1 MTDYT
6 TNFNL
11 EKYQTGDAANLNDQ
25 YNASM
30 DIIDDNLY
38 KINTNANTAGGKA
51 TQALETAQNNTK
63 NLTALGIT
71 DTTTATQLKNKIDN
85 NTETAQSNK
94 ANLTALGV
102 TDTTTATQLKTKIDT
117 TTETAQS
124 NKANLTA
131 LGITNV
137 NDATSTKN
145 NIANINKYI
154 TVNEMFNMRGDD
166 IIVTFGDS
174 YASPTDDRS
183 WAVQTAAALGWTLK
197 NYAIAGAGYI
207 EPNTTYQTEFT
218 SAQQDT
224 TYQHEK
230 VSLVIIGGSRNSN
243 DGYTGK
249 IKIAATALFNQCKN
263 EYPNARIIAIPLL
276 WDKKTV
282 SDYWRYNAGEI
293 EQAAIE
299 TGIESIPW
307 AWTWNMGISTNFD
320 DDNIHPNAKGTTII
334 KNYILRYLT
343 GTYTGRHEHWV
354 WRKESNPAAGML
366 SVNASGGT
374 ISYAFQML
382 NGVTP
387 TEWTEINGLPQWA
400 WGDSDNT
407 NAVHKWTLQFSNSG
421 NEATIFKINEDGTF
435 GIQPFTTTGAHG
447 TPNGLMAGHFTT
459 AW

>member
-63 NLTALGIT
+63 NLTALGVT
-71 DTTTATQLKNKIDN
+71 DTETATQLKNKIN
-85 NTETAQSNK
+85 NTAETTLNNTNK
-94 ANLTALGV
+94 LTALGV
-102 TDTTTATQLKTKIDT
+102 TDTETATQLKNKINNT
-117 TTETAQS
+117 AETAQN
-124 NKANLTA
+124 NKTQ
-131 LGITNV
+131 IT
-137 NDATSTKN
+137 TIN
-145 NIANINKYI
+145 NYI
-154 TVNEMFNMRGDD
+154 SVNEIFNMRGDK

-174 YASPTDDRS
+174 YASPTDDTS
-183 WAVQTAAALGWTLK
+183 WAVQVANKLGWTLK
-197 NYAIAGAGYI
+197 NYAIGGAGYI
-207 EPNTTYQTEFT
+207 EPNTTYQSEFN
-218 SAQQDT
+218 SARQDN
-224 TYQHEK
+224 TYAHEK

-243 DGYTGK
+243 DAYAGK
-249 IKIAATALFNQCKN
+249 IKIAATSLFQQCIN
-263 EYPNARIIAIPLL
+263 EYPNARIIAIPML
-276 WDKKTV
+276 WDNKTV

-307 AWTWNMGISTNFD
+307 AWTWNMGKPENIKND
-320 DDNIHPNAKGTTII
+320 HIHPNANGTTII
-334 KNYILRYLT
+334 RNYILRYLT

-354 WRKESNPAAGML
+354 WRKPNNPAAGML

-387 TEWTEINGLPQWA
+387 SEWTSISGLPEWA
-400 WGDSDNT
+400 RGDTDDT
-407 NAVHKWTLQFSNSG
+407 NAVHKWALQVSNNA
-421 NEATIFKINEDGTF
+421 NEATLFKINSDGTF
-435 GIQPFTTTGAHG
+435 GIQPFTTTGSHG

>member
-30 DIIDDNLY
+30 DIIDNNLY

-63 NLTALGIT
+63 NLTALGVT
-71 DTTTATQLKNKIDN
+71 DTETATQLKNKIN
-85 NTETAQSNK
+85 NTAETTLNNTNK
-94 ANLTALGV
+94 LTALGV
-102 TDTTTATQLKTKIDT
+102 TDTETATQLKNKINNT
-117 TTETAQS
+117 AETAQN
-124 NKANLTA
+124 NKTQ
-131 LGITNV
+131 IT
-137 NDATSTKN
+137 TIN
-145 NIANINKYI
+145 NYI
-154 TVNEMFNMRGDD
+154 SVNEIFNMRGDK

-174 YASPTDDRS
+174 YASPTDNTS
-183 WAVQTAAALGWTLK
+183 WAVQVANKLGWTLK
-197 NYAIAGAGYI
+197 NYAIGGAGYI
-207 EPNTTYQTEFT
+207 EPNTTYQSEFNT
-218 SAQQDT
+218 ARQDN
-224 TYQHEK
+224 TYAHEK

-243 DGYTGK
+243 DGYDGK
-249 IKIAATALFNQCKN
+249 IKIAATALFQQCIN
-263 EYPNARIIAIPLL
+263 EYPNARIIAIPML
-276 WDKKTV
+276 WDNKTV

-307 AWTWNMGISTNFD
+307 AWTWNMGKPE
-320 DDNIHPNAKGTTII
+320 NIKNDHVHPNTNGTTII
-334 KNYILRYLT
+334 RNYILRYLI

-354 WRKESNPAAGML
+354 WRKPDNPAAGML

-387 TEWTEINGLPQWA
+387 SEWTSISGLPEWA
-400 WGDSDNT
+400 RGDTDNT
-407 NAVHKWTLQFSNSG
+407 NSVNKWTLQVSNNA
-421 NEATIFKINEDGTF
+421 NEATLFKINSDGTF
-435 GIQPFTTTGAHG
+435 GIQPFTTTGSHG

>member
-30 DIIDDNLY
+30 DIIDDNLS

-51 TQALETAQNNTK
+51 AQALETAQNNTQ

-71 DTTTATQLKNKIDN
+71 DTETATQLKNKIN
-85 NTETAQSNK
+85 NTAETAQNNTQ
-94 ANLTALGV
+94 NLTTLGI
-102 TDTTTATQLKTKIDT
+102 TDTETATQLKNKINNT
-117 TTETAQS
+117 AETAQN
-124 NKANLTA
+124 NKTQ
-131 LGITNV
+131 IT
-137 NDATSTKN
+137 TIN
-145 NIANINKYI
+145 NYI
-154 TVNEMFNMRGDD
+154 SVNEMFNMRGDN

-174 YASPTDDRS
+174 YASPTDDTS
-183 WAVQTAAALGWTLK
+183 WAVQVANKLGWTLK
-197 NYAIAGAGYI
+197 NYAIGGAGYI
-207 EPNTTYQTEFT
+207 EPNTTYQSEFN
-218 SAQQDT
+218 SARQDT
-224 TYQHEK
+224 TYAHEK

-243 DGYTGK
+243 DGYNDK
-249 IKIAATALFNQCKN
+249 IKIAATALFQQCIN
-263 EYPNARIIAIPLL
+263 EYPNARIIAIPML
-276 WDKKTV
+276 WDNKTV

-307 AWTWNMGISTNFD
+307 AWTWNMGKPENIKN
-320 DDNIHPNAKGTTII
+320 DNIHPNANGTTII
-334 KNYILRYLT
+334 RNYILRYLT

-354 WRKESNPAAGML
+354 WRKPNNPAAGML

-387 TEWTEINGLPQWA
+387 SEWTSISGLPEWA
-400 WGDSDNT
+400 RGDTDNT
-407 NAVHKWTLQFSNSG
+407 NSVNKWTLQVSNSA
-421 NEATIFKINEDGTF
+421 NEATLFKINSDGTF
-435 GIQPFTTTGAHG
+435 GIQPFTTTGSHG

>member
-38 KINTNANTAGGKA
+38 KINTNANTAGEKA
-51 TQALETAQNNTK
+51 AQALETAQNNKT
-63 NLTALGIT
+63 NLTALGVT
-71 DTTTATQLKNKIDN
+71 DTDTATQLKNKIDN
-85 NTETAQSNK
+85 NTETAQNNK
-94 ANLTALGV
+94 TNLTALGV
-102 TDTTTATQLKTKIDT
+102 TDTDTATQLKNKIDNN
-117 TTETAQS
+117 TETAQ
-124 NKANLTA
+124 NNQ
-131 LGITNV
+131 TNI
-137 NDATSTKN
+137 NT
-145 NIANINKYI
+145 INKYI
-154 TVNEMFNMRGDD
+154 TVNKLFNMRGDN

-174 YASPTDDRS
+174 YASPTDNRS

-207 EPNTTYQTEFT
+207 EPNTTYQNEFT

-243 DGYTGK
+243 DGYAGT

-320 DDNIHPNAKGTTII
+320 GDNIHPNAKGTTII
-334 KNYILRYLT
+334 RNYILRYLT

-354 WRKESNPAAGML
+354 WRKEGNPAAGML

-382 NGVTP
+382 SGVTP
-387 TEWTEINGLPQWA
+387 SEWTSISGLPQWA
-400 WGDSDNT
+400 WGDTDNT
-407 NAVHKWTLQFSNSG
+407 NAVHKWTLQISNG
-421 NEATIFKINEDGTF
+421 ANEATLFKINDDGTF
-435 GIQPFTTTGAHG
+435 GIQPFTTTGSHG

>member
-63 NLTALGIT
+63 NLTALGVT
-71 DTTTATQLKNKIDN
+71 DTETATQLKTKIN
-85 NTETAQSNK
+85 NTAETAQNNTQ
-94 ANLTALGV
+94 NLTALGV
-102 TDTTTATQLKTKIDT
+102 TDTETATQLKNKINNT
-117 TTETAQS
+117 AETAQ
-124 NKANLTA
+124 NNTTQ
-131 LGITNV
+131 IT
-137 NDATSTKN
+137 KIN
-145 NIANINKYI
+145 NYI
-154 TVNEMFNMRGDD
+154 SVNEIFNMRGDN
-166 IIVTFGDS
+166 IMVTFGDS
-174 YASPTDDRS
+174 YASPTDNTS
-183 WAVQTAAALGWTLK
+183 WAVQVATKLGWTLK
-197 NYAIAGAGYI
+197 NYAIGGAGYI
-207 EPNTTYQTEFT
+207 EPNTTYQSEFN
-218 SAQQDT
+218 SARQDH
-224 TYQHEK
+224 TYAHEK

-243 DGYTGK
+243 DGYDDS
-249 IKIAATALFNQCKN
+249 IKIAATALFQQCIN
-263 EYPNARIIAIPLL
+263 EYPNARIIAIPML
-276 WDKKTV
+276 WDNNTV

-299 TGIESIPW
+299 NGIESIPW
-307 AWTWNMGISTNFD
+307 AWTWNMGKPENIKND
-320 DDNIHPNAKGTTII
+320 KIHPNEKGTTII
-334 KNYILRYLT
+334 RNYILRYLT

-354 WRKESNPAAGML
+354 WRKPGNPAAGML

-374 ISYAFQML
+374 ISYAFQME

-387 TEWTEINGLPQWA
+387 AEWTSISGLPQWA
-400 WGDSDNT
+400 WNDKDTT
-407 NAVHKWTLQFSNSG
+407 NSVRKWTLQVSNSA
-421 NEATIFKINEDGTF
+421 NEATLFKINTDGTF
-435 GIQPFTTTGAHG
+435 GIQPFATTGNHG

>member
-51 TQALETAQNNTK
+51 TQALNTAQNNTQ

-71 DTTTATQLKNKIDN
+71 DT
-85 NTETAQSNK
+85 E
-94 ANLTALGV
+94 
-102 TDTTTATQLKTKIDT
+102 TATQLKTKINNTDET
-117 TTETAQS
+117 TQN
-124 NKANLTA
+124 NKTQ
-131 LGITNV
+131 IT
-137 NDATSTKN
+137 TIN
-145 NIANINKYI
+145 NYI
-154 TVNEMFNMRGDD
+154 SVNEMFNMRGDS
-166 IIVTFGDS
+166 IMVTFGDS
-174 YASPTDDRS
+174 YASPTDDTS
-183 WAVQTAAALGWTLK
+183 WAVQVANKLGWTLK
-197 NYAIAGAGYI
+197 NYAIGGAGYI
-207 EPNTTYQTEFT
+207 EPNTTYQSEFN
-218 SAQQDT
+218 SARQDT
-224 TYQHEK
+224 TYAHEK

-243 DGYTGK
+243 DGYDGK
-249 IKIAATALFNQCKN
+249 IKIAAAALFQQCIN
-263 EYPNARIIAIPLL
+263 EYPNARIIAIPML
-276 WDKKTV
+276 WDNKTV

-307 AWTWNMGISTNFD
+307 AWTWNMGKPENIKND
-320 DDNIHPNAKGTTII
+320 HIHPNANGTTII
-334 KNYILRYLT
+334 RNYILRYLI

-354 WRKESNPAAGML
+354 WRKPGNPAAGML

-387 TEWTEINGLPQWA
+387 SEWTSISGLPEWA
-400 WGDSDNT
+400 RGDTDTT
-407 NAVHKWTLQFSNSG
+407 NSVNKWALQVSNSA
-421 NEATIFKINEDGTF
+421 NEATLFKINSDGTF
-435 GIQPFTTTGAHG
+435 GIQPFTTTGSHG

>member
-1 MTDYT
+1 MTP
-6 TNFNL
+6 
-11 EKYQTGDAANLNDQ
+11 
-25 YNASM
+25 
-30 DIIDDNLY
+30 
-38 KINTNANTAGGKA
+38 
-51 TQALETAQNNTK
+51 QN
-63 NLTALGIT
+63 
-71 DTTTATQLKNKIDN
+71 
-85 NTETAQSNK
+85 
-94 ANLTALGV
+94 
-102 TDTTTATQLKTKIDT
+102 
-117 TTETAQS
+117 
-124 NKANLTA
+124 
-131 LGITNV
+131 
-137 NDATSTKN
+137 KN
-145 NIANINKYI
+145 NINNINKYI
-154 TVNEMFNMRGDD
+154 TVNKMFNMRGDD

-174 YASPTDDRS
+174 YASPTDNRS

-207 EPNTTYQTEFT
+207 DPNTTYQTEFT
-218 SAQQDT
+218 AAQQDT

-243 DGYTGK
+243 DGYAGK

-307 AWTWNMGISTNFD
+307 AWTWNMGISANFD
-320 DDNIHPNAKGTTII
+320 DDNIHPNAKGTAII

-382 NGVTP
+382 SGVTSA
-387 TEWTEINGLPQWA
+387 EWTSIEGLPQWA

-407 NAVHKWTLQFSNSG
+407 NAVHKWTLQFSNSA
-421 NEATIFKINEDGTF
+421 NEATVFKINEDGTF

>member
-38 KINTNANTAGGKA
+38 KINTNANTAGSKA

-71 DTTTATQLKNKIDN
+71 NTTTATQLKNKIN
-85 NTETAQSNK
+85 NTAETTLNNTNK
-94 ANLTALGV
+94 LTALGV
-102 TDTTTATQLKTKIDT
+102 TDTETATQLKTKINNT
-117 TTETAQS
+117 AETAQ
-124 NKANLTA
+124 NNTTQ
-131 LGITNV
+131 IT
-137 NDATSTKN
+137 TIN
-145 NIANINKYI
+145 NYI
-154 TVNEMFNMRGDD
+154 SVNEMFNMRGDK

-174 YASPTDDRS
+174 YASPTDDTS
-183 WAVQTAAALGWTLK
+183 WAVQVANKLGWTLK
-197 NYAIAGAGYI
+197 NYAIGGAGYI
-207 EPNTTYQTEFT
+207 EPNTTYQSEFK
-218 SAQQDT
+218 SARQDT
-224 TYQHEK
+224 TYAHEK

-243 DGYTGK
+243 DGYAGK
-249 IKIAATALFNQCKN
+249 IKIAATALFQQCIN
-263 EYPNARIIAIPLL
+263 EYPNARIIAIPML
-276 WDKKTV
+276 WDNKTV

-307 AWTWNMGISTNFD
+307 AWTWNMGKPE
-320 DDNIHPNAKGTTII
+320 NIKNDHVHPNANGTTII
-334 KNYILRYLT
+334 RNYILRYLT

-354 WRKESNPAAGML
+354 WRKPGNPAAGML

-387 TEWTEINGLPQWA
+387 TEWTSISGLPEWA
-400 WGDSDNT
+400 RGDTDNT
-407 NAVHKWTLQFSNSG
+407 NSVNKWTLQVSNNA
-421 NEATIFKINEDGTF
+421 NEATLFKINSDGTF
-435 GIQPFTTTGAHG
+435 GIQPFTTTGSHG

>member
-63 NLTALGIT
+63 NLTALGVT
-71 DTTTATQLKNKIDN
+71 DTATATQLKNKINN
-85 NTETAQSNK
+85 NTETTLNNTNK
-94 ANLTALGV
+94 LTALGV
-102 TDTTTATQLKTKIDT
+102 TDTATATQLKNKINNT
-117 TTETAQS
+117 AETAQN
-124 NKANLTA
+124 NKTQ
-131 LGITNV
+131 IT
-137 NDATSTKN
+137 TIN
-145 NIANINKYI
+145 NYI
-154 TVNEMFNMRGDD
+154 SVNEMFNMRGDK

-174 YASPTDDRS
+174 YASPTDDTS
-183 WAVQTAAALGWTLK
+183 WAVQVANKLGWTLK
-197 NYAIAGAGYI
+197 NYAIGGAGYI
-207 EPNTTYQTEFT
+207 EPNTTYQSEFN
-218 SAQQDT
+218 SARQDT
-224 TYQHEK
+224 TYAHEK

-243 DGYTGK
+243 DGYEGK
-249 IKIAATALFNQCKN
+249 IKIAATALFQQCIN
-263 EYPNARIIAIPLL
+263 EYPNARIIAIPML
-276 WDKKTV
+276 WDNKTV

-307 AWTWNMGISTNFD
+307 AWTWNMGKPE
-320 DDNIHPNAKGTTII
+320 NIKNDHVHPNANGTTII
-334 KNYILRYLT
+334 RNYILRYLT

-354 WRKESNPAAGML
+354 WRKPGNPAAGML

-387 TEWTEINGLPQWA
+387 SEWTSISGLPEWA
-400 WGDSDNT
+400 RGDTDNT
-407 NAVHKWTLQFSNSG
+407 NSVHKWTLQVSNSA
-421 NEATIFKINEDGTF
+421 NEATLFKINSDGTF
-435 GIQPFTTTGAHG
+435 GIQPFTTTGSHG

>member
-63 NLTALGIT
+63 NLTALGVT
-71 DTTTATQLKNKIDN
+71 DTTTATQLKNKIN
-85 NTETAQSNK
+85 NTAETTLNNTNK
-94 ANLTALGV
+94 LTALGV
-102 TDTTTATQLKTKIDT
+102 TDTATATQLKTKINNT
-117 TTETAQS
+117 AETAQ
-124 NKANLTA
+124 NNTTQ
-131 LGITNV
+131 IT
-137 NDATSTKN
+137 TIN
-145 NIANINKYI
+145 NYI
-154 TVNEMFNMRGDD
+154 RVNEMFNMRGDK

-174 YASPTDDRS
+174 YASPTDDTS
-183 WAVQTAAALGWTLK
+183 WAVQVANKLGWTLK
-197 NYAIAGAGYI
+197 NYAIGGAGYI
-207 EPNTTYQTEFT
+207 EPNTTYQSEFN
-218 SAQQDT
+218 SARQDT
-224 TYQHEK
+224 TYAHEK

-243 DGYTGK
+243 DGYDGK
-249 IKIAATALFNQCKN
+249 IKIAATTLFQQCVN
-263 EYPNARIIAIPLL
+263 EYPNARIIAIPML
-276 WDKKTV
+276 WDNKTV

-307 AWTWNMGISTNFD
+307 AWTWNMGKPE
-320 DDNIHPNAKGTTII
+320 NIKNDHVHPNANGTTII
-334 KNYILRYLT
+334 RNYILRYLT

-354 WRKESNPAAGML
+354 WRKPGNPAAGML

-387 TEWTEINGLPQWA
+387 TEWTSISGLPEWA
-400 WGDSDNT
+400 RGDTDNT
-407 NAVHKWTLQFSNSG
+407 NSVHKWTLQVSNNA
-421 NEATIFKINEDGTF
+421 NEATLFKINSDGTF
-435 GIQPFTTTGAHG
+435 GIQPFTTTGSHG

>member
-63 NLTALGIT
+63 NLTALGVT
-71 DTTTATQLKNKIDN
+71 DTETATQLKTKIN
-85 NTETAQSNK
+85 NTAETAQNNTQ
-94 ANLTALGV
+94 NLTALGV
-102 TDTTTATQLKTKIDT
+102 TDTETATQLKNKINNT
-117 TTETAQS
+117 AETAQ
-124 NKANLTA
+124 NNTTQ
-131 LGITNV
+131 IT
-137 NDATSTKN
+137 KIN
-145 NIANINKYI
+145 NYI
-154 TVNEMFNMRGDD
+154 SVNEIFNMRGDN
-166 IIVTFGDS
+166 IMVTFGDS
-174 YASPTDDRS
+174 YASPTDNTS
-183 WAVQTAAALGWTLK
+183 WAVQVATKLGWTLK
-197 NYAIAGAGYI
+197 NYAIGGAGYI
-207 EPNTTYQTEFT
+207 EPNTTYQSEFN
-218 SAQQDT
+218 SARQDH
-224 TYQHEK
+224 TYAHEK

-243 DGYTGK
+243 DGYDGS
-249 IKIAATALFNQCKN
+249 IKIAATALFQQCIN
-263 EYPNARIIAIPLL
+263 EYPNARIIAIPML
-276 WDKKTV
+276 WDNNTV

-299 TGIESIPW
+299 NGIESIPW
-307 AWTWNMGISTNFD
+307 AWTWNMGKPENIKND
-320 DDNIHPNAKGTTII
+320 KIHPNEKGTTII
-334 KNYILRYLT
+334 RNYILRYLT

-354 WRKESNPAAGML
+354 WRKPGNPAAGML

-374 ISYAFQML
+374 ISYAFQME

-387 TEWTEINGLPQWA
+387 AEWTSISGLPQWA
-400 WGDSDNT
+400 WNDKDTT
-407 NAVHKWTLQFSNSG
+407 NSVRKWTLQVSNG
-421 NEATIFKINEDGTF
+421 ANEATLFKINTDGTF
-435 GIQPFTTTGAHG
+435 GIQPFATTGNHG

>member
-11 EKYQTGDAANLNDQ
+11 EKYQTGDAANLTDQ

-38 KINTNANTAGGKA
+38 KINNNANTAGGKA
-51 TQALETAQNNTK
+51 AQALETAQNNKT
-63 NLTALGIT
+63 
-71 DTTTATQLKNKIDN
+71 
-85 NTETAQSNK
+85 
-94 ANLTALGV
+94 NLTALGV
-102 TDTTTATQLKTKIDT
+102 TDTDTATQLKTKIDAT
-117 TTETAQS
+117 AETAQ
-124 NKANLTA
+124 NNQ
-131 LGITNV
+131 
-137 NDATSTKN
+137 TSINT
-145 NIANINKYI
+145 INKYI
-154 TVNEMFNMRGDD
+154 TVNELFNMRGDN

-174 YASPTDDRS
+174 YASPTDNRS

-207 EPNTTYQTEFT
+207 EPNTTYQNEFT

-243 DGYTGK
+243 DGYAGT
-249 IKIAATALFNQCKN
+249 IKIAASALFNQCKN

-299 TGIESIPW
+299 AGIESIPW
-307 AWTWNMGISTNFD
+307 AWTWNMGISANFD
-320 DDNIHPNAKGTTII
+320 GDNIHPNAKGTTII

-354 WRKESNPAAGML
+354 WRKEGNPAAGML
-366 SVNASGGT
+366 SVNASAGT

-382 NGVTP
+382 SGVTAA
-387 TEWTEINGLPQWA
+387 EWTSISGLPQWA

-407 NAVHKWTLQFSNSG
+407 NAVYKWTLQISNG
-421 NEATIFKINEDGTF
+421 ANEATLFKINEDGTF

-447 TPNGLMAGHFTT
+447 TPNGPMAGHFTT

>member
-63 NLTALGIT
+63 NLTALGVT
-71 DTTTATQLKNKIDN
+71 DTATATQLKNKIN
-85 NTETAQSNK
+85 NTAETAQN
-94 ANLTALGV
+94 N
-102 TDTTTATQLKTKIDT
+102 TTQIT
-117 TTETAQS
+117 T
-124 NKANLTA
+124 
-131 LGITNV
+131 I
-137 NDATSTKN
+137 N
-145 NIANINKYI
+145 NYI
-154 TVNEMFNMRGDD
+154 SVNEMFNMRGDK
-166 IIVTFGDS
+166 IMVTFGDS
-174 YASPTDDRS
+174 YASPTDDTS
-183 WAVQTAAALGWTLK
+183 WAVQVANKLGWTLK
-197 NYAIAGAGYI
+197 NYAIGGAGYI
-207 EPNTTYQTEFT
+207 EPNTTYQSEFN
-218 SAQQDT
+218 SAHQDT
-224 TYQHEK
+224 TYAHEK

-243 DGYTGK
+243 DGYDGS
-249 IKIAATALFNQCKN
+249 IKIAATALFQQCIN
-263 EYPNARIIAIPLL
+263 EYPNARIIAIPML
-276 WDKKTV
+276 WDNNTV

-299 TGIESIPW
+299 NGIESIPW
-307 AWTWNMGISTNFD
+307 AWTWNMGKPENIKND
-320 DDNIHPNAKGTTII
+320 KIHPNAKGTTII
-334 KNYILRYLT
+334 RNYILRYLT

-354 WRKESNPAAGML
+354 WRKPGNPAAGML

-387 TEWTEINGLPQWA
+387 AEWTSISGLPEWA
-400 WGDSDNT
+400 RGNT
-407 NAVHKWTLQFSNSG
+407 DTTNSVNKWALQVSNSA
-421 NEATIFKINEDGTF
+421 NEATLFKINSDGTF
-435 GIQPFTTTGAHG
+435 GIQPFTTTGSHG

>member
-1 MTDYT
+1 MTAYT

-63 NLTALGIT
+63 NLTALGVT
-71 DTTTATQLKNKIDN
+71 DTATATQLKNKINN
-85 NTETAQSNK
+85 NTETTLNNTNK
-94 ANLTALGV
+94 LTALGV
-102 TDTTTATQLKTKIDT
+102 TDTATATQLKNKINNT
-117 TTETAQS
+117 AETAQN
-124 NKANLTA
+124 NKTQ
-131 LGITNV
+131 IT
-137 NDATSTKN
+137 TIN
-145 NIANINKYI
+145 NYI
-154 TVNEMFNMRGDD
+154 SINEMFNMRGDK

-174 YASPTDDRS
+174 YASPTDDTS
-183 WAVQTAAALGWTLK
+183 WAVQVANKLGWTLK
-197 NYAIAGAGYI
+197 NYAIGGAGYI
-207 EPNTTYQTEFT
+207 EPNTTYQSEFN
-218 SAQQDT
+218 SARQDT
-224 TYQHEK
+224 TYAHEK

-243 DGYTGK
+243 DGYNGK
-249 IKIAATALFNQCKN
+249 IKIAATALFQQCVN
-263 EYPNARIIAIPLL
+263 EYPNARIIAIPML
-276 WDKKTV
+276 WDNKTV

-307 AWTWNMGISTNFD
+307 AWTWNMGKPE
-320 DDNIHPNAKGTTII
+320 NIKNDHVHPNTNGTTII
-334 KNYILRYLT
+334 RNYILRYLT

-354 WRKESNPAAGML
+354 WRKPGNPAAGML

-387 TEWTEINGLPQWA
+387 TEWTSIRGLPEWA
-400 WGDSDNT
+400 RGDTDNT
-407 NAVHKWTLQFSNSG
+407 NSVNKWTLQVSNNA
-421 NEATIFKINEDGTF
+421 NEATLFKINSDGTF
-435 GIQPFTTTGAHG
+435 GIQPFTTTGSHG
-447 TPNGLMAGHFTT
+447 TPNGHMAGHFTT

>member
-38 KINTNANTAGGKA
+38 KINTNANTAGSKA

-71 DTTTATQLKNKIDN
+71 NTTTATQLKNKIN
-85 NTETAQSNK
+85 NTAETTLNNTNK
-94 ANLTALGV
+94 LTALGV
-102 TDTTTATQLKTKIDT
+102 TDTETATQLKTKINNT
-117 TTETAQS
+117 AETAQ
-124 NKANLTA
+124 NNTTQ
-131 LGITNV
+131 IT
-137 NDATSTKN
+137 TIN
-145 NIANINKYI
+145 NYI
-154 TVNEMFNMRGDD
+154 SVNEMFNMRGDK

-174 YASPTDDRS
+174 YASPTDDTS
-183 WAVQTAAALGWTLK
+183 WAVQVANKLGWTLK
-197 NYAIAGAGYI
+197 NYAIGGAGYI
-207 EPNTTYQTEFT
+207 EPNTTYQSEFK
-218 SAQQDT
+218 SARQDT
-224 TYQHEK
+224 TYAHEK

-243 DGYTGK
+243 DDYAGK
-249 IKIAATALFNQCKN
+249 IKIAATALFQQCIN
-263 EYPNARIIAIPLL
+263 EYPNARIIAIPML
-276 WDKKTV
+276 WDNKTV

-307 AWTWNMGISTNFD
+307 AWTWNMGKPE
-320 DDNIHPNAKGTTII
+320 NIKNDHVHPNANGTTII
-334 KNYILRYLT
+334 RNYILRYLT

-354 WRKESNPAAGML
+354 WRKPGNPAAGML

-387 TEWTEINGLPQWA
+387 TEWTSISGLPEWA
-400 WGDSDNT
+400 RGDTDNT
-407 NAVHKWTLQFSNSG
+407 NSVNKWTLQVSNNA
-421 NEATIFKINEDGTF
+421 NEATLFKINSDGTF
-435 GIQPFTTTGAHG
+435 GIQPFTTTGSHG

>member
-63 NLTALGIT
+63 NLTALGVT
-71 DTTTATQLKNKIDN
+71 DTETATQLKTKIN
-85 NTETAQSNK
+85 NTAETAQNNTQ
-94 ANLTALGV
+94 NLTALGV
-102 TDTTTATQLKTKIDT
+102 TDTETATQLKNKINNT
-117 TTETAQS
+117 AKTAQ
-124 NKANLTA
+124 NNTTQ
-131 LGITNV
+131 IT
-137 NDATSTKN
+137 TIN
-145 NIANINKYI
+145 NYI
-154 TVNEMFNMRGDD
+154 SVNEIFNMRGDN
-166 IIVTFGDS
+166 IMVTFGDS
-174 YASPTDDRS
+174 YASPTDNTS
-183 WAVQTAAALGWTLK
+183 WAVQVATKLGWTLK
-197 NYAIAGAGYI
+197 NYAIGGSGYI
-207 EPNTTYQTEFT
+207 EPNTTYQSEFN
-218 SAQQDT
+218 SARQDH
-224 TYQHEK
+224 TYAHEK

-243 DGYTGK
+243 DGYDGS
-249 IKIAATALFNQCKN
+249 IKIAATALFQQCIN
-263 EYPNARIIAIPLL
+263 EYPNARIIAIPML
-276 WDKKTV
+276 WDNNTV

-299 TGIESIPW
+299 NGIESIPW
-307 AWTWNMGISTNFD
+307 AWTWNMGKPENIKND
-320 DDNIHPNAKGTTII
+320 KIHPNEKGTTII
-334 KNYILRYLT
+334 RNYILRYLT

-354 WRKESNPAAGML
+354 WRKPDNPAAGML

-374 ISYAFQML
+374 ISYAFQME

-387 TEWTEINGLPQWA
+387 TEWTSISGLPQWA
-400 WGDSDNT
+400 WNDKDNT
-407 NAVHKWTLQFSNSG
+407 NSVRKWTLQVSNSA
-421 NEATIFKINEDGTF
+421 NEATLFKINTDGTF
-435 GIQPFTTTGAHG
+435 GIQPFATTGNHG

>member
-1 MTDYT
+1 MASTTD
-6 TNFNL
+6 NFSL
-11 EKYQTGDAANLNDQ
+11 DLYDTGDPAALTDQ
-25 YNASM
+25 YNSA
-30 DIIDDNLY
+30 IRTIDTTLLT
-38 KINTNANTAGGKA
+38 INGNAT
-51 TQALETAQNNTK
+51 
-63 NLTALGIT
+63 TAL
-71 DTTTATQLKNKIDN
+71 N
-85 NTETAQSNK
+85 NAKQAITETQTINN
-94 ANLTALGV
+94 NLTALGV
-102 TDTTTATQLKTKIDT
+102 TDSNTASALKNKIDTTAETAQNNKANLAALGVTDTDTGTQLKNKIDT
-117 TTETAQS
+117 TTETAQNNQTS
-124 NKANLTA
+124 
-131 LGITNV
+131 IT
-137 NDATSTKN
+137 T
-145 NIANINKYI
+145 INKYI
-154 TVNEMFNMRGDD
+154 TVNELFSMRGDN

-174 YASPTDDRS
+174 YASPTDNRS

-207 EPNTTYQTEFT
+207 DPNTTYQTEFT

-243 DGYTGK
+243 DGYAGT

-276 WDKKTV
+276 WDQKTV

-320 DDNIHPNAKGTTII
+320 NGNIHPNAKGTTII
-334 KNYILRYLT
+334 RNYILRYLT

-354 WRKESNPAAGML
+354 WRKEGNPAAGML

-387 TEWTEINGLPQWA
+387 AEWTSISGLPQWA

-407 NAVHKWTLQFSNSG
+407 NAVHKWTLQISNG
-421 NEATIFKINEDGTF
+421 ANEATLFKINDNGTF
-435 GIQPFTTTGAHG
+435 GIQPYTTTGAHG

>member
-63 NLTALGIT
+63 NLTALGVT
-71 DTTTATQLKNKIDN
+71 DTATATQLKNKIN
-85 NTETAQSNK
+85 NTAETAQNNK
-94 ANLTALGV
+94 TQI
-102 TDTTTATQLKTKIDT
+102 TTI
-117 TTETAQS
+117 
-124 NKANLTA
+124 
-131 LGITNV
+131 
-137 NDATSTKN
+137 N
-145 NIANINKYI
+145 NYI
-154 TVNEMFNMRGDD
+154 SINEMFNMRGDK

-174 YASPTDDRS
+174 YASPTDDTS
-183 WAVQTAAALGWTLK
+183 WAVQVANKLGWTLK
-197 NYAIAGAGYI
+197 NYAIGGAGYI
-207 EPNTTYQTEFT
+207 EPNTTYQSEFN
-218 SAQQDT
+218 SARQDT
-224 TYQHEK
+224 TYAHEK

-243 DGYTGK
+243 DGYNGK
-249 IKIAATALFNQCKN
+249 IKIAATALFQQCIN
-263 EYPNARIIAIPLL
+263 EYPNARIIAIPML
-276 WDKKTV
+276 WDNKTV

-307 AWTWNMGISTNFD
+307 AWTWNMGKPE
-320 DDNIHPNAKGTTII
+320 NIKNDHVHPNANGTTII
-334 KNYILRYLT
+334 RNYILRYLT

-354 WRKESNPAAGML
+354 WRKPNNPAAGML

-387 TEWTEINGLPQWA
+387 SEWTSISGLPEWA
-400 WGDSDNT
+400 RDDADNT
-407 NAVHKWTLQFSNSG
+407 NSVHKWTLQVSNSA
-421 NEATIFKINEDGTF
+421 NEATLFKINSDGTF
-435 GIQPFTTTGAHG
+435 GIQPFATTGSHG

>member
-63 NLTALGIT
+63 NLTALGVT
-71 DTTTATQLKNKIDN
+71 DTETATQLKTKIN
-85 NTETAQSNK
+85 NTAETAQNNTQ
-94 ANLTALGV
+94 NLTALGV
-102 TDTTTATQLKTKIDT
+102 TDTETATQLKNKINNT
-117 TTETAQS
+117 AETAQ
-124 NKANLTA
+124 NNTTQ
-131 LGITNV
+131 IT
-137 NDATSTKN
+137 TIN
-145 NIANINKYI
+145 NYI
-154 TVNEMFNMRGDD
+154 SVNEIFNMRGDN
-166 IIVTFGDS
+166 IMVTFGDS
-174 YASPTDDRS
+174 YASPTDNTS
-183 WAVQTAAALGWTLK
+183 WAVQVATKLGWTLK
-197 NYAIAGAGYI
+197 NYAIGGAGYI
-207 EPNTTYQTEFT
+207 EPNTTYQSEFN
-218 SAQQDT
+218 SARQDH
-224 TYQHEK
+224 TYAHEK

-243 DGYTGK
+243 DGYDGS
-249 IKIAATALFNQCKN
+249 IKIAATALFQQCVN
-263 EYPNARIIAIPLL
+263 EYPNARIIAIPML
-276 WDKKTV
+276 WDNNTV

-299 TGIESIPW
+299 NGIESIPW
-307 AWTWNMGISTNFD
+307 AWTWNMGKPENIKND
-320 DDNIHPNAKGTTII
+320 KIHPNEKGTTII
-334 KNYILRYLT
+334 RNYILRYLT

-354 WRKESNPAAGML
+354 WRKPGNPAAGML

-374 ISYAFQML
+374 ISYAFQME

-387 TEWTEINGLPQWA
+387 AEWTSISGLPQWA
-400 WGDSDNT
+400 WNDKDTT
-407 NAVHKWTLQFSNSG
+407 NSVRKWTLQVSNSA
-421 NEATIFKINEDGTF
+421 NEATLFKINTDGTF
-435 GIQPFTTTGAHG
+435 GIQPFATTGNHG

>member
-38 KINTNANTAGGKA
+38 KINTNANTAVSQA
-51 TQALETAQNNTK
+51 AQALKTAQNNTQ
-63 NLTALGIT
+63 NLAELGVT
-71 DTTTATQLKNKIDN
+71 DTKTATQLKNKIN
-85 NTETAQSNK
+85 NTAETAQNNTQ
-94 ANLTALGV
+94 NLAELGV
-102 TDTTTATQLKTKIDT
+102 TDTKTATQLKNKINNT
-117 TTETAQS
+117 AETAQN
-124 NKANLTA
+124 NKTQ
-131 LGITNV
+131 IT
-137 NDATSTKN
+137 TIN
-145 NIANINKYI
+145 NYI
-154 TVNEMFNMRGDD
+154 RVNEMFNMRGDN

-174 YASPTDDRS
+174 YASPTDDTS
-183 WAVQTAAALGWTLK
+183 WAVQVANKLGWILK
-197 NYAIAGAGYI
+197 NYAIGGAGYI
-207 EPNTTYQTEFT
+207 EPNTTYQSEFN
-218 SAQQDT
+218 SARQDT
-224 TYQHEK
+224 TYAHEK

-243 DGYTGK
+243 DGYSGK
-249 IKIAATALFNQCKN
+249 IKIAATALFQQCIN
-263 EYPNARIIAIPLL
+263 EYPNARIIAIPML
-276 WDKKTV
+276 WDNKTV

-307 AWTWNMGISTNFD
+307 AWTWNMGNPESIKND
-320 DDNIHPNAKGTTII
+320 HVHPNANGTTII
-334 KNYILRYLT
+334 RNYILRYLT

-354 WRKESNPAAGML
+354 WRKPGNPAAGML

-387 TEWTEINGLPQWA
+387 SEWTSISGLPEWA
-400 WGDSDNT
+400 RGDTDNT
-407 NAVHKWTLQFSNSG
+407 NSVNKWTLQISNNA
-421 NEATIFKINEDGTF
+421 NEATLFKINSDGTF
-435 GIQPFTTTGAHG
+435 GIQPFTTTGSHG

>member
-38 KINTNANTAGGKA
+38 KINTNANTAGSKA
-51 TQALETAQNNTK
+51 TQALTTAQNNTQ
-63 NLTALGIT
+63 NLAVLGVT
-71 DTTTATQLKNKIDN
+71 DTETATQLKNKIN
-85 NTETAQSNK
+85 NTAETTLNNTNK
-94 ANLTALGV
+94 LTALGV
-102 TDTTTATQLKTKIDT
+102 TDTETATQLKNKINNT
-117 TTETAQS
+117 AETAQN
-124 NKANLTA
+124 NKTQ
-131 LGITNV
+131 IT
-137 NDATSTKN
+137 TIN
-145 NIANINKYI
+145 NYI
-154 TVNEMFNMRGDD
+154 RVNEMFNMRGDN
-166 IIVTFGDS
+166 IMVTFGDS
-174 YASPTDDRS
+174 YASPTDDTS
-183 WAVQTAAALGWTLK
+183 WAVQVANKLGWTLK
-197 NYAIAGAGYI
+197 NYAIGGAGYI
-207 EPNTTYQTEFT
+207 EPNTTYQSEFN
-218 SAQQDT
+218 SARQDT
-224 TYQHEK
+224 TYAHEK

-243 DGYTGK
+243 DGYDGK
-249 IKIAATALFNQCKN
+249 IKIAATALFQQCIN
-263 EYPNARIIAIPLL
+263 EYPNARIIAIPML
-276 WDKKTV
+276 WDNKTV

-307 AWTWNMGISTNFD
+307 AWTWNMGKPE
-320 DDNIHPNAKGTTII
+320 NIKNDHMHPNANGTTII
-334 KNYILRYLT
+334 RNYILRYLT

-354 WRKESNPAAGML
+354 WRKPGNPAAGML

-387 TEWTEINGLPQWA
+387 AEWTSINGLPEWA
-400 WGDSDNT
+400 RSDTDQT
-407 NAVHKWTLQFSNSG
+407 NSVNKWTLQVSNNA
-421 NEATIFKINEDGTF
+421 NEATLFKINSDGTF
-435 GIQPFTTTGAHG
+435 GIQPFTTTGSHG

>member
-38 KINTNANTAGGKA
+38 KINTNASTAGDKA
-51 TQALETAQNNTK
+51 AQALETAQNNKT

-71 DTTTATQLKNKIDN
+71 DTTTATQLKTKIDN
-85 NTETAQSNK
+85 NTETAQNNK
-94 ANLTALGV
+94 TNLTALGI
-102 TDTTTATQLKTKIDT
+102 TDTTTATQLKTKIDNN
-117 TTETAQS
+117 TETAQ
-124 NKANLTA
+124 NNQ
-131 LGITNV
+131 
-137 NDATSTKN
+137 TSINT
-145 NIANINKYI
+145 INKYI
-154 TVNEMFNMRGDD
+154 TVNKQFNMRGDN

-174 YASPTDDRS
+174 YASPTDNRS

-207 EPNTTYQTEFT
+207 ESNTTYQNEFT

-243 DGYTGK
+243 DGYAGT
-249 IKIAATALFNQCKN
+249 IKIAATVLFNQCKN

-320 DDNIHPNAKGTTII
+320 DDNIHPNAKGTAII
-334 KNYILRYLT
+334 PILPN
-343 GTYTGRHEHWV
+343 V
-354 WRKESNPAAGML
+354 
-366 SVNASGGT
+366 
-374 ISYAFQML
+374 L
-382 NGVTP
+382 N
-387 TEWTEINGLPQWA
+387 
-400 WGDSDNT
+400 
-407 NAVHKWTLQFSNSG
+407 
-421 NEATIFKINEDGTF
+421 
-435 GIQPFTTTGAHG
+435 
-447 TPNGLMAGHFTT
+447 
-459 AW
+459 

>member
-6 TNFNL
+6 TNFSL
-11 EKYQTGDAANLNDQ
+11 EKYQTGDAANLTDQ

-51 TQALETAQNNTK
+51 TQALETAQNNKT
-63 NLTALGIT
+63 NLTALGVT
-71 DTTTATQLKNKIDN
+71 DTDTATQLKTKIDN
-85 NTETAQSNK
+85 NTETAQN
-94 ANLTALGV
+94 N
-102 TDTTTATQLKTKIDT
+102 Q
-117 TTETAQS
+117 
-124 NKANLTA
+124 
-131 LGITNV
+131 
-137 NDATSTKN
+137 TSINT
-145 NIANINKYI
+145 INKYI
-154 TVNEMFNMRGDD
+154 TVNELFSMRGDN

-174 YASPTDDRS
+174 YASPTDNTS
-183 WAVQTAAALGWTLK
+183 WAVQTATALGWTLK

-207 EPNTTYQTEFT
+207 EPNATYQTEFT

-243 DGYTGK
+243 DGYKDT
-249 IKIAATALFNQCKN
+249 IKIAATALFNQCKS

-299 TGIESIPW
+299 AGIESIPW
-307 AWTWNMGISTNFD
+307 AWTWNMGISANFD
-320 DDNIHPNAKGTTII
+320 GDNIHPNAKGTAII

-354 WRKESNPAAGML
+354 WRKENNPAAGML

-382 NGVTP
+382 SGVTAA
-387 TEWTEINGLPQWA
+387 EWTSISGLPQWA
-400 WGDSDNT
+400 WGDSDST
-407 NAVHKWTLQFSNSG
+407 NAVHKWTLQISNG
-421 NEATIFKINEDGTF
+421 ANEATLFKINDDGTF

-447 TPNGLMAGHFTT
+447 SPNGLMAGHFTT